1 MRLLPNIIELNIAM
15 NTTLIVLDSLDR
27 WKPYYD
33 TDSILTAGDY
43 LQDQEL
49 NKKHFFV
56 INLCNKLDY
65 HSEGYYCSLLAQ
77 ARGHKVMPDIE
88 VINRLETGAVMRL
101 DNQMQK
107 IAYRWMQSLQLSA
120 NGEVVL
126 DIFFGTTNEPA
137 MEKVA
142 RAIFEQ
148 NPCPMLRVQFAFREK
163 NQIESIRPLGLDEL
177 DDAQQDSFAQALEAF
192 SKKVWR
198 QPRARRPARYDLAI
212 LIDPDDPMPPSN
224 KGAIKRFQQQAR
236 KMNINAELITEQDV
250 YRLMEYDALFI
261 RQTTSLNHIT
271 YRMAHLAQQ
280 ADMIVIDDPLSII
293 RCTNK
298 VYLKELLDKEE
309 IPTPKSHL
317 IFRSTPISWNEIVQV
332 LGSPIV
338 LKVPDGSFS
347 HGMGKASNEQD
358 YHKILAALFEKT
370 AIVLAQEFLPTDFD
384 WRIGVLNGDP
394 LFACKYF
401 MARGH
406 WQIYNHTSSGKSL
419 SGSFETVPVSKVPK
433 HVLRNAL
440 DAASTIGKGLYG
452 VDIKAIG
459 DKSVIIEVN
468 DNPSIDH
475 GVEDAILGDELYRLI
490 LREFLDRLD
499 RKHRQ

>member
-1 MRLLPNIIELNIAM
+1 M
-15 NTTLIVLDSLDR
+15 NTTLIVLDTLDQ
-27 WKPYYD
+27 WTPYYD
-33 TDSILTAGDY
+33 TDSIISSGDY
-43 LQDQEL
+43 LQNQDL
-49 NKKHFFV
+49 NKKQFFV
-56 INLCNKLDY
+56 INLCNKLNY

-107 IAYRWMQSLQLSA
+107 IAFKWMQSL
-120 NGEVVL
+120 EVKPSDLVSL
-126 DIFFGTTNEPA
+126 DIFFGTTSESA

-148 NPCPMLRVQFAFREK
+148 NPCPMLRAQFAFREK

-177 DDAQQDSFAQALEAF
+177 NDNQQDNFAMALETF

-198 QPRARRPARYDLAI
+198 QPRTKKPARYDLAI

-224 KGAIKRFQQQAR
+224 KGAIKRFQHQAR
-236 KMNINAELITEQDV
+236 KMNINAELITAQDI

-317 IFRSTPISWNEIVQV
+317 IFRSTPVSWDEISGI

-347 HGMGKASNEQD
+347 HGMGKAAREED
-358 YHKILAALFEKT
+358 YLKILKALFEKT

-384 WRIGVLNGDP
+384 WRIGVLNGEP

-406 WQIYNHTSSGKSL
+406 WQIYNHTSDGKSL

-440 DAASTIGKGLYG
+440 DAAYTIGKGLYG
-452 VDIKAIG
+452 VDVKAVG

-468 DNPSIDH
+468 DNPSLDY